1 MTAENV
7 YSMCLMLNHKVTM
20 PTQHEHIISLIQDL
34 KFAEA
39 ETELK
44 QAISHTP
51 LDGQLWVMLG
61 ETLLL
66 QSQGQAAK
74 RVFDRAWLLDPQAQ
88 WIKPIYK
95 ALQQVAQGD
104 NRNDIDELLTVPKI
118 TVAAAILTRNEAT
131 NISKCILALQ
141 GAVDEIIVVDSSTDD
156 TPRIASQYPKV
167 KVIRI
172 TWEDDFAAA
181 RNKGLQHVQSDWVVW
196 VDADEVLV
204 PEDVPSI
211 REVAGVFQHLDII
224 PALHIW
230 QVNHVNGIVHHDFS
244 QIRMFPVRRGIRFH
258 GRVHE
263 QVGTNKGIYHNDIYR
278 RAVKIRLNH
287 HGYEPS
293 ILQSRRKLERN
304 LRLLKLMIQE
314 EPENPGHWLYY
325 GRESIGVGEQEQA
338 YTALLEAERLGLL
351 LPTFGRMSDVYKL
364 LFQIMMVRKNY
375 SEAEAYCLKSIAHNP
390 AFPDA
395 HYMLSQVRIKQA
407 DELLRLA
414 EASIKQSLTCLPNYR
429 GSVSADYQI
438 AEWKAELTLGEL
450 AMRSGRLS
458 IAKSIFAKHVKHSGG
473 MYNLKDK
480 LATIEAE
487 RQRLNDQSK

>member
-1 MTAENV
+1 MHFG
-7 YSMCLMLNHKVTM
+7 S
-20 PTQHEHIISLIQDL
+20 
-34 KFAEA
+34 
-39 ETELK
+39 
-44 QAISHTP
+44 
-51 LDGQLWVMLG
+51 
-61 ETLLL
+61 
-66 QSQGQAAK
+66 
-74 RVFDRAWLLDPQAQ
+74 
-88 WIKPIYK
+88 
-95 ALQQVAQGD
+95 
-104 NRNDIDELLTVPKI
+104 
-118 TVAAAILTRNEAT
+118 
-131 NISKCILALQ
+131 Q

-156 TPRIASQYPKV
+156 TSRISCVSIPRLKLSELHGRMI
-167 KVIRI
+167 
-172 TWEDDFAAA
+172 FAAA
-181 RNKGLQHVQSDWVVW
+181 RNIGLEHVQSDWVVW

-230 QVNHVNGIVHHDFS
+230 QVNHVNGVLHHDFS
-244 QIRMFPVRRGIRFH
+244 QIRMFPVRRGIHFH

-293 ILQSRRKLERN
+293 ILQSRGKLERN

-338 YTALLEAERLGLL
+338 YTALLEAERLGLV

-364 LFQIMMVRKNY
+364 LFQIMMVRENY
-375 SEAEAYCLKSIAHNP
+375 SEAEAYCLKSIANNP
-390 AFPDA
+390 DFPDA
-395 HYMLSQVRIKQA
+395 HFMLAQVRMKQA
-407 DELLRLA
+407 DELLKLA
-414 EASIKQSLTCLPNYR
+414 ESNIKQSLRCLPNYR

-438 AEWKAELTLGEL
+438 GEWKAEVALGEL

-458 IAKSIFAKHVKHSGG
+458 RAKSIFAKHVKHSGG
-473 MYNLKDK
+473 MSNLKNK
-480 LATIEAE
+480 LATIESE
-487 RQRLNDQSK
+487 RLRLNDHIK